1 MNPIIEKSLNHSMTY
16 EEYRDLIK
24 QLVEKHSTTG
34 FEKTEANIN
43 FTMLNDR
50 RMRRWDKTLKLNDQA
65 VEAAQRLHEH
75 VTWLVITESWCGD
88 AAHVL
93 PVFNK
98 LVETNRNIDLRIVL
112 RDENENLMNM
122 FLTNGTSS
130 IPKLIMINDHTGHV
144 VETYGPRPSLATQM
158 VNNYK
163 AEHGRLS
170 PEFKE
175 DLQRWYNQNK
185 GENIIE
191 DLTKMLCGV
200 EPSICQ

>member
-1 MNPIIEKSLNHSMTY
+1 
-16 EEYRDLIK
+16 
-24 QLVEKHSTTG
+24 
-34 FEKTEANIN
+34 
-43 FTMLNDR
+43 
-50 RMRRWDKTLKLNDQA
+50 
-65 VEAAQRLHEH
+65 
-75 VTWLVITESWCGD
+75 
-88 AAHVL
+88 
-93 PVFNK
+93 
-98 LVETNRNIDLRIVL
+98 
-112 RDENENLMNM
+112 
-122 FLTNGTSS
+122 
-130 IPKLIMINDHTGHV
+130 MINDHTGHV

>member
-75 VTWLVITESWCGD
+75 VTWLVW
-88 AAHVL
+88 
-93 PVFNK
+93 
-98 LVETNRNIDLRIVL
+98 
-112 RDENENLMNM
+112 
-122 FLTNGTSS
+122 
-130 IPKLIMINDHTGHV
+130 
-144 VETYGPRPSLATQM
+144 
-158 VNNYK
+158 
-163 AEHGRLS
+163 
-170 PEFKE
+170 
-175 DLQRWYNQNK
+175 
-185 GENIIE
+185 
-191 DLTKMLCGV
+191 
-200 EPSICQ
+200 